1 MTKERIERLILRRDL
16 GGQKNKRKTPDEQE
30 KKNELDSY
38 NAFVYKISAGIMGPM
53 GSALGKKLS
62 KAELAEIEG
71 LRPSK
76 EATQRIMRRAGASPG
91 KIKAVTGEAMADGG
105 VVDLTTEMVIDE

>member
-16 GGQKNKRKTPDEQE
+16 GDQKNKRKTPDE
-30 KKNELDSY
+30 LDSY
-38 NAFVYKISAGIMGPM
+38 NAFVDKISAGIMGPM

-62 KAELAEIEG
+62 KAELKEIEG